1 MLSTL
6 KKIYNLLSFAQR
18 RKFHRLQ
25 ILVIIMALFEVI
37 GVFGVGVFIALLS
50 NLSILDEPGMI
61 QNFYI
66 NFQFSNSSEFI
77 VAAGFIVL
85 SFISLSSLLS
95 MFTLWRLTIFGAL
108 VGADLSD
115 RLYVYYINQNWLFH
129 LDRNSSDLTNKIA
142 LETARIT
149 NSIIGQFMHLN
160 GKLVLAIIMIITIF
174 IYSPPI
180 AIGSFVFFGGSYA
193 LIYKLARSRLD
204 RNSIKVTQAT
214 QERFKLMNEGFGGIK
229 DTLLLGR
236 QHSFEEQFAVSNHSY
251 YYHAANNTVIGVLP
265 RYLMEL
271 FAFISII
278 LFILIIFFQY
288 NGDIS
293 PALPVIAVFALAG
306 LKILPAFQQV
316 YSGFATMRGNLYAFE
331 NLSEDLHD
339 ASDALQKRR
348 DIQDDIATITFQD
361 LITVKNIS
369 FQYPNSVISALQ
381 DVCIDIPY
389 KGVIGL
395 VGSSGSGKST
405 LADMIMG
412 LLKPTHGSITIDKEI
427 LTNSN
432 LRAWQDKIG
441 FVSQRIFLSDTSVR
455 QNVAFGIQEDEIDDD
470 SVNKALE
477 LANLKSFVDT
487 LPDGTETYVGE
498 RGIQLSGGQMQRIG
512 IARALYHDAEVLVFD
527 EATSSLDG
535 LTEKL
540 IMEAINKFFREKT
553 IILIAHRLATVK
565 KCDVLYLLDKGRLID
580 HGSYKDLRDSN
591 IIFKNMTENS

>member
-1 MLSTL
+1 MA
-6 KKIYNLLSFAQR
+6 SFE
-18 RKFHRLQ
+18 
-25 ILVIIMALFEVI
+25 IIGL
-37 GVFGVGVFIALLS
+37 FGVGAFIALLT
-50 NLSILDEPGMI
+50 NLSILDEPGMT

-129 LDRNSSDLTNKIA
+129 LDRNSSDLITKIA
-142 LETARIT
+142 LESARIT

-160 GKLVLAIIMIITIF
+160 GKLVLAIIMVMTIF
-174 IYSPPI
+174 IYSPSV
-180 AIGSFVFFGGSYA
+180 AIGSFVFFGGSYV
-193 LIYKLARSRLD
+193 LIYRQVKTRLD
-204 RNSIKVTQAT
+204 RNSFKVTQSS
-214 QERFKLMNEGFGGIK
+214 QERFRLMNEGFGGIK
-229 DTLLLGR
+229 DTMLLGR
-236 QHSFEEQFAVSNHSY
+236 QRSFEERFAVSNHSFY
-251 YYHAANNTVIGVLP
+251 LHAANNNVIGLLP
-265 RYLMEL
+265 RYFMEL
-271 FAFISII
+271 LAFISII
-278 LFILIIFFQY
+278 SFIVVIFFQY

-293 PALPVIAVFALAG
+293 SALPIIAVFALAG

-316 YSGFATMRGNLYAFE
+316 YSGVVTIRGNLYAFE
-331 NLSEDLHD
+331 SLSKDLHD
-339 ASDALQKRR
+339 ATEALQKKR

-361 LITVKNIS
+361 SIRVKDIS

-381 DVCIDIPY
+381 DVSIDIPA
-389 KGVIGL
+389 KGIIGL

-405 LADMIMG
+405 LADVIAG
-412 LLKPTHGSITIDKEI
+412 LLKPTSGSITIDKEI
-427 LTNSN
+427 LTNNN

-441 FVSQRIFLSDTSVR
+441 FVSQRIFLSDSSIR
-455 QNVAFGIQEDEIDDD
+455 QNVAFGIQEDKIDDD
-470 SVNKALE
+470 SVHQALK
-477 LANLKSFVDT
+477 LANLKLFVDT
-487 LPDGTETYVGE
+487 LPDGAESYVGE

-512 IARALYHDAEVLVFD
+512 IARALYHDAEVLIFD

-540 IMEAINKFFREKT
+540 IMEAINKFFRKKT

-580 HGSYKDLRDSN
+580 QGSYEDLRDN
-591 IIFKNMTENS
+591 NAIFNNMTDIS